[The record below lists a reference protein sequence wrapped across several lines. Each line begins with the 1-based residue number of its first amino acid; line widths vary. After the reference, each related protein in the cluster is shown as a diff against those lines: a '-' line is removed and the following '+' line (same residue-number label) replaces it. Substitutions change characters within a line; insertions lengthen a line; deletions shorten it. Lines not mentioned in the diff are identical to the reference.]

1 MMCQRLVVLLVK
13 AHVLV
18 VQLEPQLLLVLE
30 SFLLSVLLVLL
41 RLLRFLYGGIRYMG
55 LFNQST
61 ANFYVS
67 CFLLSCIRELF
78 TVKSL
83 NQNPREF
90 WWSDWSKIV
99 VVLFCLSFTDSWMSC
114 LDLIIYCKINNLILH
129 IEICSQKVG
138 FSWLV
143 KLFLQIACF
152 TS

>member
-1 MMCQRLVVLLVK
+1 MPK
-13 AHVLV
+13 AGGALG
-18 VQLEPQLLLVLE
+18 QGPRAGGPAGAPAAARAWK
-30 SFLLSVLLVLL
+30 LSAVGASGPL

-99 VVLFCLSFTDSWMSC
+99 VVLFCLSLTDS
-114 LDLIIYCKINNLILH
+114 
-129 IEICSQKVG
+129 
-138 FSWLV
+138 
-143 KLFLQIACF
+143 
-152 TS
+152 